1 MPVEWIQL
9 VNWWRNVIR
18 HVYKKSVGVGNIAL
32 FNVIVMDADKVP
44 TEWKFMSLLR
54 EDELHEL
61 LYGD

>member
-1 MPVEWIQL
+1 MDTAGL
-9 VNWWRNVIR
+9 NWWRDVIR
-18 HVYKKSVGVGNIAL
+18 HVYKKSVGGVGNITL
-32 FNVIVMDADKVP
+32 FNVIVMDADKIP